1 MEGMTNPRTDLP
13 ACTDEE
19 LQRALACML
28 GRARAEVPNDAEVRK
43 LYQVYE
49 EIHRR
54 ALAVLGA

>member
-19 LQRALACML
+19 LERALARML
-28 GRARAEVPNDAEVRK
+28 GRAQAEVPNDAEVQK
-43 LYQVYE
+43 LYQLCE

-54 ALAVLGA
+54 ALAVPGA

>member
-1 MEGMTNPRTDLP
+1 MTNRRTDLP

-19 LQRALACML
+19 LERALACML
-28 GRARAEVPNDAEVRK
+28 GHARAEMPNDAEVHK
-43 LYQVYE
+43 LYQLCE